1 MAQYILAQDGSSYAA
16 FDQLVSDTHADSSI
30 ATLHNVE
37 EGSPVTDH
45 VRPDPS
51 HLTLVMKVTQTPI
64 VPDPD
69 QGRGGPET
77 VELYTPVWKP
87 PFDFTP
93 GAVFREAAGLI
104 SGPQPESR
112 TIEVFGFP
120 TTFDRIAETEQKLLD
135 MQSAGT
141 LCQVVTLSRTY
152 TDMVITRVEL
162 QRTTLGEGVFSI
174 DLQQIRY
181 VKTAA
186 VVAPVPLEPRGA
198 PKQNKG
204 QQAPKTPQ
212 DGAQLQKS
220 DLKALLDGALGALG
234 GS

>member
-1 MAQYILAQDGSSYAA
+1 MAHYILAQDGSNYAA
-16 FDQLVSDTHADSSI
+16 FDQLVADTHSDS
-30 ATLHNVE
+30 AVVTLHNVE

-45 VRPDPS
+45 VRPDPAL
-51 HLTLVMKVTQTPI
+51 LTLVLKVTQTPI
-64 VPDPD
+64 RPDPD
-69 QGRGGPET
+69 QGRGGPTT
-77 VELYTPVWKP
+77 VELYTPAWKP
-87 PFDFTP
+87 PFDFSP

-104 SGPQPESR
+104 SGPQPESV

-120 TTFDRIAETEQKLLD
+120 QPFDRIAETEQKLLD
-135 MQSAGT
+135 MRAAGS

-152 TDMVITRVEL
+152 SDMVITRVGLER
-162 QRTTLGEGVFSI
+162 QKLGEGTFTV
-174 DLQQIRY
+174 DLQNIRY

-186 VVAPVPLEPRGA
+186 VAAPVPLEPRGA

-220 DLKALLDGALGALG
+220 DLKALFDGALSALG
-234 GS
+234 GG